1 MELSRK
7 NWFSRYWKMI
17 RRMERAGNNED
28 CGMKDEIWE
37 VMSTSLYEN
46 GG

>member
-17 RRMERAGNNED
+17 RMERAGNNKD
-28 CGMKDEIWE
+28 CRIKEEIGE
-37 VMSTSLYEN
+37 VMSIGLYGN